1 MELLLVMFMCIV
13 VVVIV
18 WVDEAKNEFSNN
30 SIRIMYSCYSDDAD
44 LGVGGTRR

>member
-1 MELLLVMFMCIV
+1 MSGLMSRMTLQ
-13 VVVIV
+13 
-18 WVDEAKNEFSNN
+18 WKNEFSNN